1 MNPCISTHTLYITFF
16 YLLTNYAIKF
26 NGFYFFFM
34 QTLWTLLHI
43 FTLTTFMYMLLN
55 VTSLMGSF
63 WTHNV
68 LKIIMQGLFLY
79 FICYSILNHQDVKTE
94 QYIQKWD
101 TKNVSLTNVLFF
113 LQSATKPGCVIFLAS
128 DLADSTIGGT
138 EDAIV
143 VEACSTW
150 RIYPVS
156 SEFSVSCFATWST
169 LKRSSKWSSISML
182 P

>member
-55 VTSLMGSF
+55 VTSLMGRF

-79 FICYSILNHQDVKTE
+79 FICYRILN
-94 QYIQKWD
+94 
-101 TKNVSLTNVLFF
+101 
-113 LQSATKPGCVIFLAS
+113 QSGCI
-128 DLADSTIGGT
+128 I
-138 EDAIV
+138 
-143 VEACSTW
+143 W
-150 RIYPVS
+150 RIYPEIRYKKCFTYQCVVFPPICHQARMCNIFGQWFSWFYHWWNRRRHS
-156 SEFSVSCFATWST
+156 SWSLLYLTNIPSIFWVFSLLFCH
-169 LKRSSKWSSISML
+169 LKHPKTQQ
-182 P
+182 